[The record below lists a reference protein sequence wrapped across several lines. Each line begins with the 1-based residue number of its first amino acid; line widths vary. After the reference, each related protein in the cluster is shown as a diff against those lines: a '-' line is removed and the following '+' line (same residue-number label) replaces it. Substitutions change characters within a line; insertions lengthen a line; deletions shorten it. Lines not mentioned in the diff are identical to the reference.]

1 MVDRTTGQT
10 SFNLDLNNLVED
22 AFERCGQELRTGY
35 DLRTARR
42 SLNLM
47 TIEWANRGI
56 NLWTVEPGQITLNQN
71 QIMYALPTDTIDLL
85 DMVTRTG
92 TGSNQQDINI
102 NRISEST
109 YITIPNKNAT
119 GRPIQ
124 VWINRQSGQE
134 NPTTLFTAEALDA
147 TETTITLTSTVGLAQ
162 FGFIKVD
169 NETIQYGGISGN
181 DLVDCVRGVN
191 YTTAATHI
199 TATKIFVQNL
209 PTVNVWPA
217 PDQSNYYQFVYY
229 RLRRI
234 QDAGTGLSVED
245 IPFRFI
251 PCMVAGLASYLAM
264 KLPNVDPTRIQML
277 RADYEAA
284 FQLAADEDRE
294 KASIRFVP
302 RDMSY
307 IRQTMAKSAEE
318 YLKDLSQEQEDLLK
332 RFNVSGGG
340 SKADGVTAAGGRL
353 AYKHPIDASSDIE
366 VGASGHYVKGKGFKD
381 KGIDRLDA
389 IYRKRFENE
398 SELRAKAGVGK
409 RGQGEFNVEYEIP
422 FKKGGKVKASKVRG
436 HGIEKKGKTKGRFV

>member
-1 MVDRTTGQT
+1 MATLTTGTT

-42 SLNLM
+42 SLNIM
-47 TIEWANRGI
+47 TLEWANRGI
-56 NLWTVEPGQITLNQN
+56 NLWTVEPGQINLNQN
-71 QIMYALPTDTIDLL
+71 QIMYALPTDTVDLL

-134 NPTTLFTAEALDA
+134 NPTDLYTEGAVTSTA
-147 TETTITLTSTVGLAQ
+147 TTINLTSIVGLAQ
-162 FGFIKVD
+162 FGFIRLD
-169 NETIQYGGISGN
+169 NETIQYGGLTTTTSGATTYYQ
-181 DLVDCVRGVN
+181 LTGCIRGVN
-191 YTTAATHI
+191 NTTAATHT
-199 TATKIFVQNL
+199 TATRVFVQNL

-217 PDQSNYYQFVYY
+217 PDQSSFYQFVYY

-234 QDAGTGLSVED
+234 QDAGNGLAVED

-251 PCMVAGLASYLAM
+251 PCMVAGLAYYLSV
-264 KLPNVDPTRIQML
+264 KLPNVAPDRINML
-277 RADYEAA
+277 KADYEQQ

-302 RDMSY
+302 REMFY
-307 IRQTMAKSAEE
+307 
-318 YLKDLSQEQEDLLK
+318 
-332 RFNVSGGG
+332 
-340 SKADGVTAAGGRL
+340 
-353 AYKHPIDASSDIE
+353 
-366 VGASGHYVKGKGFKD
+366 
-381 KGIDRLDA
+381 
-389 IYRKRFENE
+389 
-398 SELRAKAGVGK
+398 
-409 RGQGEFNVEYEIP
+409 
-422 FKKGGKVKASKVRG
+422 
-436 HGIEKKGKTKGRFV
+436 HG

>member
-47 TIEWANRGI
+47 TIEWANRGL
-56 NLWTVEPGQITLNQN
+56 NLWTVEPGQISLNQN
-71 QIMYALPTDTIDLL
+71 QIMYPLPVDTIDLL

-134 NPTTLFTAEALDA
+134 NPTT
-147 TETTITLTSTVGLAQ
+147 ITLAETLTSTDTSADDIITLSSTVGLAQ
-162 FGFIKVD
+162 FGFIKID
-169 NETIQYGGISGN
+169 SETIQYGGISGN
-181 DLVDCVRGVN
+181 TITGCIRAVN
-191 YTTAATHI
+191 NTTIAPHTIGAAVY
-199 TATKIFVQNL
+199 VQNL
-209 PTVNVWPA
+209 PTVNIWPA
-217 PDQSNYYQFVYY
+217 PDQSDYYQFVYY
-229 RLRRI
+229 RLRRV
-234 QDAGTGLSVED
+234 QDAGNGVTVQD

-251 PCMVAGLASYLAM
+251 PCMVAGLASYLSI
-264 KLPNVDPTRIQML
+264 KLPNVDPMRIQML

-307 IRQTMAKSAEE
+307 
-318 YLKDLSQEQEDLLK
+318 
-332 RFNVSGGG
+332 
-340 SKADGVTAAGGRL
+340 
-353 AYKHPIDASSDIE
+353 
-366 VGASGHYVKGKGFKD
+366 
-381 KGIDRLDA
+381 
-389 IYRKRFENE
+389 
-398 SELRAKAGVGK
+398 LR
-409 RGQGEFNVEYEIP
+409 
-422 FKKGGKVKASKVRG
+422 
-436 HGIEKKGKTKGRFV
+436 

>member
-1 MVDRTTGQT
+1 MAQLTTGQT

-42 SLNLM
+42 SLNLL

-56 NLWTVEPGQITLNQN
+56 NLWTVEPGQIQLNQN
-71 QIMYALPTDTIDLL
+71 QIMYALPVDTIDLL

-134 NPTTLFTAEALDA
+134 NPTDITLNETLTATASTAANPE
-147 TETTITLTSTVGLAQ
+147 TITLSSTVGLAQ
-162 FGFIKVD
+162 FGFIRID

-181 DLVDCVRGVN
+181 TITGCIRAVN
-191 YTTAATHI
+191 NTTLATHAI
-199 TATKIFVQNL
+199 GAKIFVQNL

-217 PDQSNYYQFVYY
+217 PEQSNYYQFVYY

-234 QDAGTGLSVED
+234 QDAGNGLTVED

-251 PCMVAGLASYLAM
+251 PCMVAGLAAYLSM
-264 KLPNVDPTRIQML
+264 KLPNVDPMRIQML

-302 RDMSY
+302 REMFY
-307 IRQTMAKSAEE
+307 
-318 YLKDLSQEQEDLLK
+318 
-332 RFNVSGGG
+332 
-340 SKADGVTAAGGRL
+340 
-353 AYKHPIDASSDIE
+353 
-366 VGASGHYVKGKGFKD
+366 
-381 KGIDRLDA
+381 
-389 IYRKRFENE
+389 
-398 SELRAKAGVGK
+398 
-409 RGQGEFNVEYEIP
+409 
-422 FKKGGKVKASKVRG
+422 
-436 HGIEKKGKTKGRFV
+436 HG